1 MPLNNIA
8 LPASCYKL
16 FEDLI
21 SIASFDF
28 FEPTE
33 HFDFNITETKPFSP
47 KFEQLGYPS
56 RNILENMGS
65 IAILIG
71 MKLAYT
77 ILFILASIFD
87 SCNICCSY
95 SHSCCHMIRNT
106 WNNQT
111 NPRHFVN
118 SWIGFI
124 LGIFIELLIC
134 SAISV
139 SFIS

>member
-1 MPLNNIA
+1 
-8 LPASCYKL
+8 
-16 FEDLI
+16 
-21 SIASFDF
+21 
-28 FEPTE
+28 
-33 HFDFNITETKPFSP
+33 
-47 KFEQLGYPS
+47 
-56 RNILENMGS
+56 MGS

-95 SHSCCHMIRNT
+95 SHSCCHIIRNT

-139 SFIS
+139 SFISQVQRGERSAADKLSVITTICSLIIVTLFPLFVLWFSCFKSKELFKNAKEARKQKYS